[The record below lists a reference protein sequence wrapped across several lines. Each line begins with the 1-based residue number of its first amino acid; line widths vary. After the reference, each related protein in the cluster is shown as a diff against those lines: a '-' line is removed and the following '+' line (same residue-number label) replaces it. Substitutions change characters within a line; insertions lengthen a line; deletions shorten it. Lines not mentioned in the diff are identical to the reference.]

1 MLVILLACLVLSTV
15 ATNIAVKNNYKIRI
29 IIEGYQFNLQDGFE
43 TYVTSSKYYNKHS
56 TFIPSVLFYIFIQ
69 RIQVLNILNMV
80 HTLRFF
86 SSKCSLF
93 HNSNIYCSC
102 IIHIFIQ
109 CVLKLKKKHNSEA
122 RRLRQFWKILQKN
135 DHSDLKRFCIF
146 I

>member
-56 TFIPSVLFYIFIQ
+56 TFTPSVLFYIFIQ